1 MTPRAQ
7 PQGEGPG
14 KGQSGGWHSQPLAVG
29 LHCIV
34 VIWDVNTVAGRAVSI
49 KKSSVKTHLLREH
62 LSPDE

>member
-49 KKSSVKTHLLREH
+49 KKSLGNDTPAERAPL
-62 LSPDE
+62 PG